1 MFGLGVAFQTDVFL
15 KSLGVGALCGVLFA
29 FFQGLRVLGL
39 RSKAIV
45 FVQDVSFFLI
55 AGVLTFL
62 FLLDVNFG
70 VVRFYIL
77 VGEAVGFL
85 ILREAT
91 LPLMKSVSVR
101 FDEIAKKRVQKRND
115 HKSEKT
121 SKKLLQRE

>member
-1 MFGLGVAFQTDVFL
+1 MFGLGVAFQTDVFF

-29 FFQGLRVLGL
+29 FFQGLRALGL
-39 RSKAIV
+39 RAKAIV
-45 FVQDVSFFLI
+45 FIQDVLFFLI

-77 VGEAVGFL
+77 FGEAIGFL
-85 ILREAT
+85 ILREAIS
-91 LPLMKSVSVR
+91 PLMKRVSLR
-101 FDEIAKKRVQKRND
+101 FDETAKKRVQKRND